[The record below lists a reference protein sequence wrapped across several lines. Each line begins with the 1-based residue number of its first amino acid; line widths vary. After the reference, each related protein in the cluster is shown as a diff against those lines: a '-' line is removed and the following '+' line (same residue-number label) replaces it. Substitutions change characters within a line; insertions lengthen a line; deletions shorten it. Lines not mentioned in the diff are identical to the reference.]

1 MKPVDWA
8 ERKKIVED
16 LGTTFLV
23 EAGAGSGKT
32 KSLVDRMIALLR
44 SSTCKI
50 DTLAAVTF
58 TRKAA
63 AELRERFQTS
73 LEREYAAAAGEERRR
88 FGESLRNLEQCFIGT
103 IHSFCGRM
111 LRERPIEMALMP
123 DFEEMD
129 DIEDA
134 VFREKCWID
143 YLVKV
148 RREQP
153 GELLALEEVGLEPED
168 LKDSFSVISMYPE
181 VTVIKGSD
189 EPPDFKWIRSQLEVY
204 LERVRAVVPYKG
216 QDEARDDFYKKMTHL
231 FVRQKNIGFSNPL
244 DLMAT
249 MEDMDKDFKVTQKHW
264 PDKKTAVD
272 AKAEFDV
279 FRAGVVKTAL
289 KGWRQYRHER
299 IIDFLKPAVKFYF
312 EERKRHSLVNF
323 ADLILSVSSLLRN
336 NPQVRDYFQKK
347 YTHILVDEFQDTDP
361 VQAEILMYLTG
372 ADLEERDWR
381 KVKPRAGSLFLVG
394 DPKQSIYRFRRAD
407 IDTYNVAKKQI
418 KRSGGDVLSL
428 TANFRSLDS
437 LAEWNNPL
445 FKETFPEESSSH
457 QAPFA
462 LMNTVREDK
471 IGVWSGVYK
480 ITNEKRYRNLGK
492 LIAADDA
499 AAIADWIGW
508 ATDGNVKLLRSEEEK
523 ARGLGESAVPSDF
536 LILFRYKK
544 NMGFYARA
552 LEERGIP
559 YEITGSDVFSDS
571 EDIGEIVC
579 LARALRDPD
588 NEVLVVSVL
597 RGIFFGA
604 SDNALL
610 EYKRE
615 GGRFSFLG
623 TIEGGKSQGAK
634 YVGEC
639 LVELNKWW
647 RWTKEY
653 AASAAVEKIFEDSGI
668 INYLASSEMGSS
680 KAGNVLKFL
689 EFLRSRERDGRTS
702 FSDVVEYMEE
712 LIEVKDVEEMSLTPG
727 RMEAVRLM
735 NLHKAK
741 GLEAP
746 VVFLANPVG
755 SKYFE
760 PDKHVVRL
768 EEGGPKGYFLFKK
781 KVWFSDTVL
790 SQPLDWAEKM
800 KEEKL
805 YEAAEEERL
814 MYVAATR
821 ARNML
826 VISSYEAP
834 MTRKAWGLL
843 DGYLGDVD
851 ELVIPEPA
859 GVVEKKEVSV
869 SKKQFE
875 DVRAGLK
882 GNIEQGMEPSY
893 LVESVTSLAKA
904 EGELPG
910 WSESGRGM
918 SWGRVVHH
926 VLNVVG
932 RGDDV
937 DLELLVRNA
946 LVAEERDLGE
956 KWRMLDLIEAIL
968 GSEFWARMLRAE
980 RKYFE
985 IPFSVKTDSKALGL
999 NEPGNGKDVIL
1010 TGVIDLVFWEEG
1022 GWVIADY
1029 KTDEIERSVKKF
1041 VDYYSPQVKIY
1052 SQFWEQITGE
1062 PVKEA
1067 GLYFTSIN
1075 HWEKIRGL
1083 ACKT

>member
-44 SSTCKI
+44 TRTCKI

-63 AELRERFQTS
+63 AELRERFQTN
-73 LEREYAAAAGEERRR
+73 LEREYAAVEGDERRR
-88 FGESLRNLEQCFIGT
+88 FGESLSNLEQCFIGT
-103 IHSFCGRM
+103 IHSFCARM
-111 LRERPIEMALMP
+111 LRERPIEMSLMP

-134 VFREKCWID
+134 VYREKCWID

-153 GELLALEEVGLEPED
+153 VELLALEEVGLEPEE
-168 LKDSFSVISMYPE
+168 LKDSFSVIAMYPE
-181 VTVIKGSD
+181 VMLIEGTD
-189 EPPDFKWIRSQLEVY
+189 ESPNFKWMRSQLEVY
-204 LERVRAVVPYKG
+204 LDRVCAVLPQKG
-216 QDEARDDFYKKMTHL
+216 QDEDRDDFYKRMTHL

-249 MEDMDKDFKVTQKHW
+249 MEDMDKSFGIVQKHW
-264 PDKKTAVD
+264 PDKDV
-272 AKAEFDV
+272 AKNAKQDFEV
-279 FRAGVVKTAL
+279 FRMGVVKTAL
-289 KGWRQYRHER
+289 SEWRQFRHER
-299 IIDFLKPAVKFYF
+299 VINFLKPAVKFYY

-323 ADLILSVSSLLRN
+323 ADLILSVSALLRN
-336 NPQVRDYFQKK
+336 NPQVRAYFQKK
-347 YTHILVDEFQDTDP
+347 FTHILVDEFQDTDP

-372 ADLEERDWR
+372 ADLEEKDWR

-407 IDTYNVAKKQI
+407 IDTYNVAKELVLG
-418 KRSGGDVLSL
+418 SGGDVLRL
-428 TANFRSLDS
+428 TTNFRSLDS

-445 FKETFPEESSSH
+445 FKGTFPIESSKH

-462 LMNTVREDK
+462 PMNTVREDES
-471 IGVWSGVYK
+471 GAWSGVYK
-480 ITNEKRYRNLGK
+480 ITNEKKYRNLGK
-492 LIAADDA
+492 LIAVDDA
-499 AAIADWIGW
+499 AAIADWIGR
-508 ATDGNVKLLRSEEEK
+508 ACDGSVKLLRTEEEK
-523 ARGLGESAVPSDF
+523 ARGLGETAKPSDF
-536 LILFRYKK
+536 LLLFRYKK

-559 YEITGSDVFSDS
+559 YEITGSDAFSDS

-579 LARALRDPD
+579 LAKALRDPD
-588 NEVLVVSVL
+588 NAVFVVSVL
-597 RGIFFGA
+597 RGIFFGV

-615 GGRFSFLG
+615 RGRFSFIG
-623 TIEGGKSQGAK
+623 TIEGGKSQGAQ

-639 LVELNKWW
+639 LGALNKWW

-653 AASAAVEKIFEDSGI
+653 AASTVMEKIFEDSGI
-668 INYLASSEMGSS
+668 VNYLASSEMGSS

-689 EFLRSRERDGRTS
+689 EFLRSRERDGKTS
-702 FSDVVEYMEE
+702 FSDVAEYMEE
-712 LIEVKDVEEMSLTPG
+712 LVEVKEVQEMSLTPG
-727 RMEAVRLM
+727 RVEAVRLM

-746 VVFLANPVG
+746 VVFLANPKG

-768 EEGGPKGYFLFKK
+768 EEGGPRGYFLFKK
-781 KVWFSDTVL
+781 RMWFFDTVL
-790 SQPLDWAEKM
+790 SQPVDWAEKM
-800 KEEKL
+800 AEEKL

-821 ARNML
+821 AKNML
-826 VISSYEAP
+826 IISTYGGNL
-834 MTRKAWGLL
+834 TRKSWELL
-843 DGYLGDVD
+843 DGYLEDVE

-859 GVVEKKEVSV
+859 GVVGKKEAWV

-875 DVRAGLK
+875 EVRVGIK
-882 GNIEQGMEPSY
+882 GNIERGLEPSY
-893 LVESVTSLAKA
+893 LVESVTNLAKA

-910 WSESGRGM
+910 WSESGLGM
-918 SWGRVVHH
+918 SWGRIVHH

-956 KWRMLDLIEAIL
+956 KWRMLDLIAAIL
-968 GSEFWARMLRAE
+968 KSEFWARMLKAE

-985 IPFSVKTDSKALGL
+985 IPFSVKTD
-999 NEPGNGKDVIL
+999 GKSLELDRDLPVIL
-1010 TGVIDLVFWEEG
+1010 TGVIDLVFWEDG

-1029 KTDEIERSVKKF
+1029 KTEEIERSVERF
-1041 VDYYSPQVKIY
+1041 VDYYAPQVKIY

-1062 PVKEA
+1062 SVKES
-1067 GLYFTSIN
+1067 GLYFTSVNKWI
-1075 HWEKIRGL
+1075 KVG
-1083 ACKT
+1083 A

>member
-1 MKPVDWA
+1 MKLDDWA

-44 SSTCKI
+44 SRTCKI

-73 LEREYAAAAGEERRR
+73 LEREYAAAEGEERRR
-88 FGESLRNLEQCFIGT
+88 FGEGLSNLEQCFIGT
-103 IHSFCGRM
+103 IHSFCARM

-134 VFREKCWID
+134 VYREKCWID

-153 GELLALEEVGLEPED
+153 GELLALEEVGLEPEE

-181 VTVIKGSD
+181 VTMIEGTD
-189 EPPDFKWIRSQLEVY
+189 EPPNFKWMRSQLEAY
-204 LERVRAVVPYKG
+204 LERVRAVLPQKG
-216 QDEARDDFYKKMTHL
+216 QDEDRDDFYRRMTHL

-249 MEDMDKDFKVTQKHW
+249 IEDMDKEFKVTQKHW
-264 PDKKTAVD
+264 PDKRVAV
-272 AKAEFDV
+272 KARDDFGEF
-279 FRAGVVKTAL
+279 RSIVVQTAL
-289 KGWRQYRHER
+289 SEWRQYRHER
-299 IIDFLKPAVKFYF
+299 VINFLKPAVKFYY

-323 ADLILSVSSLLRN
+323 ADLILSVSFLLRN
-336 NPQVRDYFQKK
+336 NPQVRAYFQKK
-347 YTHILVDEFQDTDP
+347 FTHILVDEFQDTDP

-372 ADLEERDWR
+372 ADLEEKDWR

-407 IDTYNVAKKQI
+407 IDTYNVAKELVLG
-418 KRSGGDVLSL
+418 SGGDVLKL
-428 TANFRSLDS
+428 TTNFRSLDS
-437 LAEWNNPL
+437 LADWNNPL
-445 FKETFPEESSSH
+445 FEETFPIESSRH

-462 LMNTVREDK
+462 PMNTVRPDTIK
-471 IGVWSGVYK
+471 AWSGIYK
-480 ITNEKRYRNLGK
+480 ITNEKRYRNLAK
-492 LIAADDA
+492 LISVDDA

-508 ATDGNVKLLRSEEEK
+508 ACSGNVKLVRTEEER
-523 ARGLGESAVPSDF
+523 ARGRGETAVPSDF
-536 LILFRYKK
+536 LLLFRYKK
-544 NMGFYARA
+544 HMGNYARA

-559 YEITGSDVFSDS
+559 YEITGSDAFSDS
-571 EDIGEIVC
+571 EDIREIVC
-579 LARALRDPD
+579 LAKALRDPD
-588 NEVLVVSVL
+588 NAVLVVSVL
-597 RGIFFGA
+597 RSIFFGV

-623 TIEGGKSQGAK
+623 IKDGWKSQGAR

-639 LVELNKWW
+639 LRELNKWW
-647 RWTKEY
+647 RWTKDY
-653 AASAAVEKIFEDSGI
+653 AASTAMEKIFEDSGVV
-668 INYLASSEMGSS
+668 NYLASSEMGSS
-680 KAGNVLKFL
+680 KAGNVLKLL
-689 EFLRSRERDGRTS
+689 EFLRSRERDGKTS

-712 LIEVKDVEEMSLTPG
+712 LVEVKEVQEMSLTPG
-727 RMEAVRLM
+727 RVEAVRIM

-755 SKYFE
+755 GKYFE

-768 EEGGPKGYFLFKK
+768 EEGGPRGYFLFKK
-781 KVWFSDTVL
+781 RQWFTDIVL
-790 SQPLDWAEKM
+790 SQPVEWAERKN
-800 KEEKL
+800 EEKL

-821 ARNML
+821 AKNLL
-826 VISSYEAP
+826 VISTYEGNL
-834 MTRKAWGLL
+834 TRKAWELL
-843 DGYLGDVD
+843 DGYLEDIE

-859 GVVEKKEVSV
+859 GVMGKKEVSV
-869 SKKQFE
+869 SKEEFE
-875 DVRAGLK
+875 GVRAGLK
-882 GNIEQGMEPSY
+882 RNIEQGMEPSY

-910 WSESGRGM
+910 WKESGLGM
-918 SWGRVVHH
+918 SWGRIVHH
-926 VLNVVG
+926 VLNEFG

-956 KWRMLDLIEAIL
+956 KWRMLDLIKAIL
-968 GSEFWARMLRAE
+968 GSEFWARMLKAE

-985 IPFSVKTDSKALGL
+985 IPFSVKTDAKALVL
-999 NEPGNGKDVIL
+999 DKDLPVIL
-1010 TGVIDLVFWEEG
+1010 TGIIDLVFWEEG

-1029 KTDEIERSVKKF
+1029 KTDEIERNLKKF
-1041 VDYYSPQVKIY
+1041 VDYYTPQVKIY
-1052 SQFWEQITGE
+1052 SRFWEQITNE

-1067 GLYFTSIN
+1067 GLYFTSLN
-1075 HWEKIRGL
+1075 HWSKVI
-1083 ACKT
+1083 

>member
-44 SSTCKI
+44 TRTCKI
-50 DTLAAVTF
+50 DTVAAVTF

-63 AELRERFQTS
+63 AELRERFQTN
-73 LEREYAAAAGEERRR
+73 LEREYAAAEGDERRR
-88 FGESLRNLEQCFIGT
+88 FGESLSNLEQCFIGT
-103 IHSFCGRM
+103 IHSFCARM
-111 LRERPIEMALMP
+111 LRERPIEISLMP

-134 VFREKCWID
+134 VYREKCWID

-153 GELLALEEVGLEPED
+153 AELLALEEVGLEPEE

-181 VTVIKGSD
+181 VTLIEGGD
-189 EPPDFKWIRSQLEVY
+189 EPPNFKWIRSQLEAY
-204 LERVRAVVPYKG
+204 LDRVHAVLPQKG
-216 QDEARDDFYKKMTHL
+216 QDEDRDDFYRKMTHL

-249 MEDMDKDFKVTQKHW
+249 IEDLDKDVGVTLKHW
-264 PDKKTAVD
+264 PDKNVAKD
-272 AKAEFDV
+272 AKEKFDV
-279 FRAGVVKTAL
+279 FRVGVVKPAL
-289 KGWRQYRHER
+289 SDWRQYRHER
-299 IIDFLKPAVKFYF
+299 VINFLKPAVKFYF

-336 NPQVRDYFQKK
+336 NPQVRAYFQKK
-347 YTHILVDEFQDTDP
+347 FTHILVDEFQDTDP

-372 ADLEERDWR
+372 ADLEEKDWR
-381 KVKPRAGSLFLVG
+381 KVKPRKGSLFLVG

-407 IDTYNVAKKQI
+407 IDTYNVAKKLVLD
-418 KRSGGDVLSL
+418 SGGDVLKL
-428 TANFRSLDS
+428 TTNFRSLDS
-437 LAEWNNPL
+437 LANWNNPL
-445 FKETFPEESSSH
+445 FEETFPKESSRH

-462 LMNTVREDK
+462 PMNTVRPDES
-471 IGVWSGVYK
+471 GAWSGVYK
-480 ITNEKRYRNLGK
+480 ITNEKKYRNLGK
-492 LIAADDA
+492 LIAVDDA
-499 AAIADWIGW
+499 VAVADWIGW
-508 ATDGNVKLLRSEEEK
+508 ACGGSVKLLRTEEEK
-523 ARGLGESAVPSDF
+523 ARGLGETAVPSDF

-544 NMGFYARA
+544 FMGNYARA

-559 YEITGSDVFSDS
+559 YEITGSDAFSDS
-571 EDIGEIVC
+571 EDIGEIVT
-579 LARALRDPD
+579 LAKVLRDPD

-597 RGIFFGA
+597 RGIFFGV

-623 TIEGGKSQGAK
+623 TKDGAKSQGAR
-634 YVGEC
+634 YVGKC
-639 LVELNKWW
+639 LRELNKWW
-647 RWTKEY
+647 RWTKEF
-653 AASAAVEKIFEDSGI
+653 AASAAMEKIFEDSGI
-668 INYLASSEMGSS
+668 VNYLASSEMGSS
-680 KAGNVLKFL
+680 KAGNVLKLL
-689 EFLRSRERDGRTS
+689 EFLRSRERDGRTA

-712 LIEVKDVEEMSLTPG
+712 LVEVTEVQEMSLTPG
-727 RMEAVRLM
+727 RVEAVRLM

-781 KVWFSDTVL
+781 RNWFTSRIL
-790 SQPLDWAEKM
+790 SQPVDWAERM
-800 KEEKL
+800 REEKL

-821 ARNML
+821 AKNML
-826 VISSYEAP
+826 VVSTYKGNL
-834 MTRKAWGLL
+834 TRKAWELL
-843 DGYLGDVD
+843 DEYLEDVE

-859 GVVEKKEVSV
+859 GVVGKKEARV
-869 SKKQFE
+869 SKDEFE
-875 DVRAGLK
+875 EVRAGLK

-893 LVESVTSLAKA
+893 LVESVTSLAKT

-918 SWGRVVHH
+918 SWGRIVHH

-932 RGDDV
+932 RGDDI

-968 GSEFWARMLRAE
+968 RSEFWARMGKAE

-985 IPFSVKTDSKALGL
+985 IPFSVKTDAKALEL
-999 NEPGNGKDVIL
+999 DKDLPVIL
-1010 TGVIDLVFWEEG
+1010 TGVIDLVFWEDG

-1041 VDYYSPQVKIY
+1041 VDYYAPQVKIY
-1052 SQFWEQITGE
+1052 SRFWEQITGE

-1067 GLYFTSIN
+1067 GLYFTSIDKWVKLIGDSP
-1075 HWEKIRGL
+1075 H
-1083 ACKT
+1083 

>member
-23 EAGAGSGKT
+23 EAGAGAGKT

-44 SSTCKI
+44 TRTCKI

-58 TRKAA
+58 TLKAA

-73 LEREYAAAAGEERRR
+73 LEREYAAAAGDERRR
-88 FGESLRNLEQCFIGT
+88 FGESLSNLEQCFIGT
-103 IHSFCGRM
+103 IHSFCARM
-111 LRERPIEMALMP
+111 LRERPVEMALMP

-134 VFREKCWID
+134 VYREKCWID

-153 GELLALEEVGLEPED
+153 GELLALEEVGLEPEE

-181 VTVIKGSD
+181 VSLIEGTD
-189 EPPDFKWIRSQLEVY
+189 EPPNFKWIRSQLESY
-204 LERVRAVVPYKG
+204 LDRVRAVLPQKG
-216 QDEARDDFYKKMTHL
+216 QDEDRDDFYKKMTHL

-249 MEDMDKDFKVTQKHW
+249 IEDLDKNVGVTQKHW
-264 PDKKTAVD
+264 PDKKVAKD

-279 FRAGVVKTAL
+279 FRVGVVKPAL
-289 KGWRQYRHER
+289 SEWRQYRQKR
-299 IIDFLKPAVKFYF
+299 VINFLKPAVKFYY

-323 ADLILSVSSLLRN
+323 ADLILSVSQLLRE
-336 NPQVRDYFQKK
+336 NPQVRAYFQKK
-347 YTHILVDEFQDTDP
+347 FTHILVDEFQDTDP

-372 ADLEERDWR
+372 EDLEEKDWR

-407 IDTYNVAKKQI
+407 IDTYNVAAALVLG
-418 KRSGGDVLSL
+418 SGGDVLRL
-428 TANFRSLDS
+428 TTNFRSLDS
-437 LAEWNNPL
+437 LADWNNPL
-445 FKETFPEESSSH
+445 FEGTFPKESSRH

-462 LMNTVREDK
+462 PMNTVWPDTIK
-471 IGVWSGVYK
+471 AWSGVYK
-480 ITNEKRYRNLGK
+480 ITNEKKFRNLGK
-492 LIAADDA
+492 LIAVDDA

-508 ATDGNVKLLRSEEEK
+508 ACGGHVKLLRTEEEK
-523 ARGLGESAVPSDF
+523 ARGLGETAVPSDF
-536 LILFRYKK
+536 LLLFRYKK
-544 NMGFYARA
+544 NMGTYARA

-559 YEITGSDVFSDS
+559 YEITGSDAFSDS
-571 EDIGEIVC
+571 DDIGEIVC
-579 LARALRDPD
+579 LAKALRDPD
-588 NEVLVVSVL
+588 NAVLVVSVL
-597 RGIFFGA
+597 RGIFFGV

-623 TIEGGKSQGAK
+623 TKDGWKSQGAR

-639 LVELNKWW
+639 LGELNKWW
-647 RWTKEY
+647 RWTKDF
-653 AASAAVEKIFEDSGI
+653 AASTAVEKIFEDSGI
-668 INYLASSEMGSS
+668 VNYLASSEMGSS
-680 KAGNVLKFL
+680 KAGNVLKLL

-712 LIEVKDVEEMSLTPG
+712 LVEVKEVQEMSLTPG
-727 RMEAVRLM
+727 RVEAVRLM

-755 SKYFE
+755 SQSFE

-781 KVWFSDTVL
+781 RNWFTSKIL
-790 SQPLDWAEKM
+790 SQPVDWAEKV

-805 YEAAEEERL
+805 YETAEEERL

-821 ARNML
+821 AKNML
-826 VISSYEAP
+826 VVSSYEAP
-834 MTRKAWGLL
+834 LTRKAWELL
-843 DGYLGDVD
+843 DGYLGDVE

-859 GVVEKKEVSV
+859 GVVGKKEVSV
-869 SKKQFE
+869 SKKE
-875 DVRAGLK
+875 YEEVRAVLQ
-882 GNIEQGMEPSY
+882 GNIERGIEPSY

-932 RGDDV
+932 RGDDI
-937 DLELLVRNA
+937 DLELLVRNE

-956 KWRMLDLIEAIL
+956 KWRMLDLIESIL
-968 GSEFWARMLRAE
+968 GSEFWARMLKAE

-985 IPFSVKTDSKALGL
+985 IPFSIKTDAKALEL
-999 NEPGNGKDVIL
+999 DKDLPVIL
-1010 TGVIDLVFWEEG
+1010 TGVIDLVFWEDG

-1041 VDYYSPQVKIY
+1041 VDYYTPQVKIY
-1052 SQFWEQITGE
+1052 SRFWEQITGE

-1075 HWEKIRGL
+1075 KWIKVWGL
-1083 ACKT
+1083 ALII